1 MYEHMLMESLMD
13 CMYVFEC
20 FSKYEPTAP
29 HLPNSNS
36 NSNSKSN
43 SNDSDLKNL
52 KAHLKDWEDL
62 VKVPKPPN
70 HVKTVFDKFIYKN
83 RSKKTVLHSVHE
95 T

>member
-36 NSNSKSN
+36 NSKSKSN
-43 SNDSDLKNL
+43 SNNLNL